1 MCAAKF
7 VTTPNLSR
15 MFVLGD
21 VSILKLQ
28 LSNKLTSRIFQLYHL
43 SMCITYTFPL
53 SDFPPSTDFLQSEV
67 TFGFSMSFLPTKQG
81 NPSTNKEPTK
91 QPTRNAPSKL
101 SEFVRHLPSFW
112 QWLWIQ
118 FHRGQARQF
127 ISWLAQ

>member
-1 MCAAKF
+1 MFATKF

-28 LSNKLTSRIFQLYHL
+28 LSNKLTSRIFQFYHL
-43 SMCITYTFPL
+43 SICITYTFRL
-53 SDFPPSTDFLQSEV
+53 SDFIPSTDFLQSDVWLFYE
-67 TFGFSMSFLPTKQG
+67 FSPNQKGEAFNQQG
-81 NPSTNKEPTK
+81 TN
-91 QPTRNAPSKL
+91 QPTRNEPSKL

-118 FHRGQARQF
+118 FHRGQTRQF